1 MILIS
6 FGTRPEYIKLKP
18 LMDKLEQDCKGNS
31 LGYKTLFTGQ
41 HKDLVKQKS
50 DYNIEIKNGNSRL
63 DAIVSSIMNGI
74 DFKSEGISAVI
85 VQGDTTSAYAVALSA
100 FNQKIKVIHLEA
112 GLRTYNLQEPY
123 PEEANRQMISRITD
137 LHLCPTES
145 AYHNLINEK
154 VSGKVVIV
162 GNTVLD
168 NLVGIDTAYEH
179 KVLVTMHRREN
190 HENIKEWFKQID
202 QIASEN
208 KHYEFCLP
216 IHPNPA
222 VKKHKNI
229 LKNVKV
235 VEPMD
240 YNILLSYLAKCSFV
254 ITDSGGIQEES
265 AFLRK
270 PCLVCRKET
279 ERAEGLGNFSLL
291 CGSPEE
297 LTQGFEDLSSLD
309 MSGDCPYGDGK
320 SSEKIIE
327 LLKNDALHNT
337 S

>member
-18 LMDKLEQDCKGNS
+18 LMDKLNQSSTGDTPA
-31 LGYKTLFTGQ
+31 YKTLFTGQ
-41 HKDLVKQKS
+41 HQHLVRHKA
-50 DYNIEIKNGNSRL
+50 DYNIEIKDGDNRL
-63 DAIVSSIMNGI
+63 DAVVASIMNGI

-100 FNQKIKVIHLEA
+100 FNHQVKVIHLEA

-137 LHLCPTES
+137 LHLCPTQT
-145 AYHNLINEK
+145 AYDNLIKENAP
-154 VSGKVVIV
+154 GKAVVV

-168 NLVGIDTAYEH
+168 NLLDIETAYEY

-190 HENIKEWFKQID
+190 HENIEEWFEQID
-202 QIASEN
+202 KLASDN

-216 IHPNPA
+216 IHPNPS
-222 VKKHKNI
+222 VKKHKNL
-229 LKNVKV
+229 LKHVKV
-235 VEPMD
+235 VEPLD
-240 YNILLSYLAKCSFV
+240 YNILLDYLAKCSFV

-297 LTQGFEDLSSLD
+297 LVEGFEDLSSLE
-309 MSGDCPYGDGK
+309 MSGNCPYGDGK

-327 LLKNDALHNT
+327 VLKNDALHNT